1 MYETKISAPTPANT
15 EGFLFATPN
24 SEKAREIETR
34 YAESFEHFYDII
46 CGLPREPRKLGSY
59 GISAAFSP
67 TTGSRGRRQNQN
79 AQPFPVLFLDADDV
93 PDGSY
98 SRVQEKLASVDSFT
112 YITHGNGIPKYQML
126 SHEEIKAIGGAK
138 NRANEKGV
146 KTVTLE
152 DGRVFPFVRLDE
164 SGKPIELK
172 PAGERF
178 RILIHLD
185 RAPNQKEREELLG
198 WACAHFGIEFD
209 QATKDA
215 ARIMFTPRINCKTE
229 DIKRF
234 RGAPLCI
241 DKALEDYRKA
251 NLMPKRSTRAQ
262 AAAFPPTAFGAD
274 NASDR
279 ENADRWGFY
288 PITDP
293 NKDPMVKVL
302 ETIGLWGG
310 DKKGNALVITC
321 PFEHEH
327 SGKGGKHETL
337 YYPAGCQDNARED
350 LEPYKYGHFHCFH
363 TCSTRHSQPNY
374 FEACGV
380 NYDNYTKAIR
390 GESISLFHGEE
401 GRLFRTEPTGR
412 VWVSIPAKS
421 GNYERPVCQ
430 GLEVCGSLVNT
441 TGGEHKV
448 RIRFKDPRGR
458 THYGNLSRGDLVAR
472 DAQTVLKELCD
483 DGLQLGGRKVGAYL
497 TEYLYMAPLDFLPR
511 YTGSKNLGWV
521 ETDESGWVF
530 VESDQT
536 LSAAESNI
544 IYTGGARRAPR
555 LAKRGTLDDWKREL
569 AAKCL
574 YSSRL
579 AFAVCVAF
587 GAPCLQL
594 LGVESGAFNIYG
606 PSGKGKSSSS
616 RMAATVYGKGDWRG
630 GYIRSWKTSDTGFE
644 QDCQGH
650 NDLPLI
656 LEEAV
661 ECDKKLREGRAYA
674 WANGTEKARGT
685 IVNGEIDLREQH
697 SWRSLGLSTAE
708 MTVEA
713 WIKEGNP
720 RARIYAGQLTR
731 LTDIYACP
739 ISDDLGVFEQVP
751 DGTTA
756 KELADCIQE
765 NATRYYGTAGETWLQ
780 WLAANRQE
788 ATNRLRAF
796 FNAFRARLSGI
807 DSGSQYGRVL
817 DRFALCAAA
826 GALATELNLTGWD
839 AEAFGPQF
847 AERQVEACAREALK
861 PFRAGVEYVDNVGKL
876 LRLCT
881 TGTAHFTP
889 VTGAPAT
896 VPERPREWFG
906 THWYAKLEGDF
917 SPVDNCDLG
926 FQSLE
931 SSEKR
936 DAPASSRAG
945 AETGCQEMF
954 FIFRETFYDQI
965 GGKPA
970 AAMLARWLV
979 EKGAIVL
986 IAHGKEG
993 EGQSRLGAKYGLGQG
1008 GKRSGYIIA
1017 LDKLDALY
1025 TELTSD

>member
-1 MYETKISAPTPANT
+1 MQKELTA
-15 EGFLFATPN
+15 
-24 SEKAREIETR
+24 
-34 YAESFEHFYDII
+34 
-46 CGLPREPRKLGSY
+46 
-59 GISAAFSP
+59 
-67 TTGSRGRRQNQN
+67 
-79 AQPFPVLFLDADDV
+79 
-93 PDGSY
+93 
-98 SRVQEKLASVDSFT
+98 VDSLT
-112 YITHGNGIPKYQML
+112 YVTHGNGIPKYKTL
-126 SHEEIKAIGGAK
+126 SDGEIKAIGGAE
-138 NRANEKGV
+138 NRANEKGA
-146 KTVTLE
+146 KTVTLA
-152 DGRVFPFVRLDE
+152 DGRILPFVVLGE
-164 SGKPIELK
+164 NGKPIELK

-185 RAPNQKEREELLG
+185 RAPNQKEREALLG

-209 QATKDA
+209 RATKDA
-215 ARIMFTPRINCKTE
+215 ARIMFTPRINCKTDGK

-234 RGAPLCI
+234 RGAPLCV

-251 NLMPKRSTRAQ
+251 NPMPKHSTRAH
-262 AAAFPPTAFGAD
+262 AAAPHATAFGAD
-274 NASDR
+274 NAS
-279 ENADRWGFY
+279 EQGNADRWGFY

-302 ETIGLWGG
+302 ENLGLWGG

-350 LEPYKYGHFHCFH
+350 LEPYKYGRFHCFH
-363 TCSTRHSQPNY
+363 TCSARHSQAEY

-380 NYDNYTKAIR
+380 NYDDYTKAIR

-401 GRLFRTEPTGR
+401 GRLFHTEPAGR
-412 VWVSIPAKS
+412 VWVFIPTKS
-421 GNYERPVCQ
+421 GHSERLVCN
-430 GLEVCGSLVNT
+430 GLEVCGSLADT
-441 TGGEHKV
+441 MGGEHKV
-448 RIRFKDPRGR
+448 RIRFKDYLGR
-458 THYGNLSRGDLVAR
+458 THYGNLSRGDLIAR

-483 DGLQLGGRKVGAYL
+483 DGLRLIGRKVGAYL
-497 TEYLYMAPLDFLPR
+497 TEYLYMAPLGFLPR
-511 YTGSKNLGWV
+511 YTGSKSLGWV

-530 VESDQT
+530 VESDKT

-544 IYTGGARRAPR
+544 IYTGGVRRAPR

-616 RMAATVYGKGDWRG
+616 RMAATVYGQGDWRG

-661 ECDKKLREGRAYA
+661 ECEKKLREGRAYA

-739 ISDDLGVFEQVP
+739 VSDDLGVFEKVP

-756 KELADCIQE
+756 KELADGIQE
-765 NATRYYGTAGETWLQ
+765 NATRYYGTAGEAWLQ
-780 WLAANRQE
+780 YLAANRQE
-788 ATNRLRAF
+788 ATDRLRAF

-881 TGTAHFTP
+881 TDSAHFTQ
-889 VTGAPAT
+889 VIGAPAT

-906 THWYAKLEGDF
+906 TRWYAKLEGDF
-917 SPVDNCDLG
+917 SPVDYCGLD
-926 FQSLE
+926 FQNLE
-931 SSEKR
+931 SPEKR
-936 DAPASSRAG
+936 NAPASSRAG
-945 AETGCQEMF
+945 AEAGHREMF
-954 FIFRETFYDQI
+954 FVFRETFYDQI
-965 GGKPA
+965 GGKAA

-986 IAHGKEG
+986 INHGKEG